1 MYKKPIE
8 PTTRRVAIQFI
19 VFALYMMFAI
29 MSIAT
34 TSDRYDWLNVVVA
47 VLLVMAAYQQLIMSR
62 DEKRRWADYQ
72 AEDYRYT
79 KKNQDY
85 ARRH

>member
-1 MYKKPIE
+1 MYKKPIQ
-8 PTTRRVAIQFI
+8 PTTRRVVVQFI
-19 VFALYMMFAI
+19 VFAFYMMFAI
-29 MSIAT
+29 ASLAT
-34 TSDRYDWLNVVVA
+34 TRDRYDWLNVLVA
-47 VLLVMAAYQQLIMSR
+47 VLLLLAAYQQVIMSR
-62 DEKRRWADYQ
+62 NEKRAWTDYQ